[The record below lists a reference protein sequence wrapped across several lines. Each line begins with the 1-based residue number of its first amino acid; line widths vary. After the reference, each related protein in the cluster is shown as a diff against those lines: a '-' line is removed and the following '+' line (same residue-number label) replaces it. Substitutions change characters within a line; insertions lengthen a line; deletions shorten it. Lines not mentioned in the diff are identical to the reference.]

1 MQSPHMWRNRNS
13 VPGWQQ
19 LLAQSPGSAG
29 ATCPPGSQKSQC
41 HPVPAAEQ
49 KNSTHLCIKMCQD
62 VSSRYWQYWASDQ
75 EFHNPAMSACLSL
88 TSRWSV
94 VQRLGIQKLAAAMA
108 EGVASTFRISEQ
120 WISKSP
126 TTWRI
131 KIDGIQIKHEQ
142 QQDTLKIPE
151 ILGVTTAS

>member
-1 MQSPHMWRNRNS
+1 
-13 VPGWQQ
+13 
-19 LLAQSPGSAG
+19 
-29 ATCPPGSQKSQC
+29 
-41 HPVPAAEQ
+41 
-49 KNSTHLCIKMCQD
+49 
-62 VSSRYWQYWASDQ
+62 
-75 EFHNPAMSACLSL
+75 
-88 TSRWSV
+88 
-94 VQRLGIQKLAAAMA
+94 LGIQKLAAAMA